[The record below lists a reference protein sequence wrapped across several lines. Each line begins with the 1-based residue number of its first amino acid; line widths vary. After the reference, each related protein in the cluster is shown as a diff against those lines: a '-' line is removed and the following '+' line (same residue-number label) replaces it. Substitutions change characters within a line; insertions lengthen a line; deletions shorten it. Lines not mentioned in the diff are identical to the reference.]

1 MSAKK
6 KQYFE
11 LTQEGFD
18 KKKEELYYLKDVRR
32 EEILEELKEARA
44 QGDLSE
50 NADYDAAR
58 NAQAINEAKI
68 ADLENILKYAKIIR
82 TDTSDDVVNIGKK
95 VAVKYVGNDETK
107 VFQLVSTIEANPKEG
122 KISVESPLGKA
133 IRNCVKGDKVSV
145 KSEAGK
151 VFEVEISDIQ

>member
-68 ADLENILKYAKIIR
+68 ADLENILKYSKIIR

-145 KSEAGK
+145 KSESGK
-151 VFEVEISDIQ
+151 VFEVEINDIQ

>member
-1 MSAKK
+1 MAARK

-11 LTQEGFD
+11 LTQDGFD
-18 KKKEELYYLKDVRR
+18 KKKEELSFLKDVRR

-68 ADLENILKYAKIIR
+68 AELENIIKYAKIIK
-82 TDTSDDVVNIGKK
+82 TDSSDDVVNIGKK
-95 VAVKYVGNDETK
+95 VTISYVGNDQQK
-107 VFQLVSTIEANPKEG
+107 VFQLVSTIEANPKDG

-133 IRNCVKGDKVSV
+133 IRNCQKGDTVSV
-145 KSEAGK
+145 KSESGK
-151 VFEVEISDIQ
+151 VFEVIINDIQ

>member
-1 MSAKK
+1 MAAKK

-11 LTQEGFD
+11 LTQDGFD
-18 KKKEELYYLKDVRR
+18 KKKEELSYLKDVRR

-68 ADLENILKYAKIIR
+68 ADLENIIKYAKIIR
-82 TDTSDDVVNIGKK
+82 TDSSDDVVNIGKK
-95 VAVKYVGNDETK
+95 VTVKYVGNNTK
-107 VFQLVSTIEANPKEG
+107 KEFQLVSTIEANPKEG

-133 IRNCVKGDKVSV
+133 IRNCQKGEKVSV
-145 KSEAGK
+145 KSESGK
-151 VFEVEISDIQ
+151 VFEVLISDIQ